1 MDSDRCFIGYRR
13 MEVEE
18 LSLPKMRQMCDVYV
32 RTLYPGS
39 FGGSNTYLADEF
51 LHVFRHIPQI
61 ALDAFNSAKGRNFKF
76 VKFIKLN
83 RISILF
89 NSMTFEAKED
99 GSDECLLFRAVVN
112 MIGTDNDGDESKDLG
127 DDILSF
133 VRPSGHYICEPR
145 RRPQRFPDYNPIS
158 ITTQHPTQSWRH
170 ALFQNHR
177 EPKQHLSTHT
187 NSLMFHWRKNREEG
201 DRIEKLKH

>member
-61 ALDAFNSAKGRNFKF
+61 ALDAFNSAK
-76 VKFIKLN
+76 
-83 RISILF
+83 
-89 NSMTFEAKED
+89 
-99 GSDECLLFRAVVN
+99 
-112 MIGTDNDGDESKDLG
+112 DGDESKDLG

>member
-1 MDSDRCFIGYRR
+1 
-13 MEVEE
+13 
-18 LSLPKMRQMCDVYV
+18 MCDVYV

-51 LHVFRHIPQI
+51 LYVFRHIPQI

-83 RISILF
+83 RISLLF

-99 GSDECLLFRAVVN
+99 GSDECLLFQAVVN
-112 MIGTDNDGDESKDLG
+112 MIGTDNVLLCEIRDGDESKDLG

-133 VRPSGHYICEPR
+133 VRPSGHYICFKHECGECHSTDGSLGGKC
-145 RRPQRFPDYNPIS
+145 DYAVGSSRGKCICVVCS
-158 ITTQHPTQSWRH
+158 AH
-170 ALFQNHR
+170 
-177 EPKQHLSTHT
+177 KY
-187 NSLMFHWRKNREEG
+187 
-201 DRIEKLKH
+201 

>member
-112 MIGTDNDGDESKDLG
+112 MIGTDNVLLCEIRDGDESKDLG

-133 VRPSGHYICEPR
+133 VRPSGHYICGMTT
-145 RRPQRFPDYNPIS
+145 QRIS
-158 ITTQHPTQSWRH
+158 IFSKWKEACMIGAVGYVVLKDNIYYSDSHPSQPAMKVITRH
-170 ALFQNHR
+170 QYYH
-177 EPKQHLSTHT
+177 
-187 NSLMFHWRKNREEG
+187 
-201 DRIEKLKH
+201 I